1 MRVARA
7 SLLDQFSSFLG
18 WSLEEGVAEPQSK
31 LWSAL
36 KMAVLNFLRVRWRP
50 YVDEDNLLPGSAAL
64 PPPQYPEQ
72 ELDYY
77 FLSFYTG
84 ERIHY
89 SVHLTFLVTGF
100 VVPDYY
106 FYRSSSLPVRMI
118 LPSFEEDE
126 LVWRRWNQLVES
138 AMMRR
143 VVLRVFRSR
152 RVAEEI
158 AIDSAIARRLG
169 MAVSLEPRSR

>member
-1 MRVARA
+1 
-7 SLLDQFSSFLG
+7 
-18 WSLEEGVAEPQSK
+18 
-31 LWSAL
+31 
-36 KMAVLNFLRVRWRP
+36 MAVLNFLRVRWRP
-50 YVDEDNLLPGSAAL
+50 YADEDNLLPGSAAL

-84 ERIHY
+84 ERVHY

-126 LVWRRWNQLVES
+126 LVWRAARASGAAPSFCRPEGTFVDGGIVAKNPILDLLTEISENNLAIWKTLLTYVDLKLLLS
-138 AMMRR
+138 
-143 VVLRVFRSR
+143 VFYPLKPTDLRDKNV
-152 RVAEEI
+152 I
-158 AIDSAIARRLG
+158 T
-169 MAVSLEPRSR
+169 